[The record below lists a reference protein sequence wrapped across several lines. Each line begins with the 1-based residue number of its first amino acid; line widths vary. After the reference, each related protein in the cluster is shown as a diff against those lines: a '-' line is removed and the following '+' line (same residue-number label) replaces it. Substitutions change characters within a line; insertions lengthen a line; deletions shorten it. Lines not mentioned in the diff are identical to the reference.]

1 VDELA
6 AKGVTSERYDGF
18 EHDEKGISCMGGG
31 PAIAWFTDPA
41 GIVMAVLEQP

>member
-18 EHDEKGISCMGGG
+18 EHDEKGISWMGGG
-31 PAIAWFTDPA
+31 PAMTWFTDPGA
-41 GIVMAVLEQP
+41 T